1 MIHGEGYV
9 MLRNVMNGK
18 QHFKMDRSE
27 SRWLVSWMMVV
38 GAGIGLMSAPMM
50 TSASS
55 IESRVAQA
63 AIGLSA
69 DQRGDFETI
78 QAIII
83 GTILLAVTALFAALI
98 VKKKKD

>member
-1 MIHGEGYV
+1 

-38 GAGIGLMSAPMM
+38 GAGIGLMSAPMV

-55 IESRVAQA
+55 IESKVAQA
-63 AIGLSA
+63 AISLSVN
-69 DQRGDFETI
+69 QRLPQTGDFQTI

-83 GTILLAVTALFAALI
+83 GTILLAITALFAALI